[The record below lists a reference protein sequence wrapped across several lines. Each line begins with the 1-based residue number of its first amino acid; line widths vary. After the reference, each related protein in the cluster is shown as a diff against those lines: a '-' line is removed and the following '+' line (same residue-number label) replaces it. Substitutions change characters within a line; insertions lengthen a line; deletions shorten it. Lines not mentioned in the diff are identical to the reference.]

1 MEESNEQDGM
11 VEILDLENDMIDGY
25 VSEETEGMVFCIP
38 WIFQFPKPNF
48 SVLLSFIAQLTTI
61 LEYNDENE
69 DFLATGRNNQLS
81 ISLSTLQGNVSKNMF
96 VYSYFLSK
104 FGVSFK

>member
-61 LEYNDENE
+61 LEYNDKNE
-69 DFLATGRNNQLS
+69 D
-81 ISLSTLQGNVSKNMF
+81 
-96 VYSYFLSK
+96 
-104 FGVSFK
+104 SFWPLDETTNSQYRCPLCKEM